1 MQQGWV
7 LSSFYIGY
15 VLTHIPGGILAQK
28 YGGKWTLSLG
38 ILSSAIFTILTPIAT
53 IHGGYVALIVCRVL
67 MGLSEGT
74 KFPALSVLLASWVP
88 ERERS
93 KLGSF
98 VLGGGQV
105 YT

>member
-15 VLTHIPGGILAQK
+15 VITHIPGGMIAEK
-28 YGGKWTLSLG
+28 YGGKWTLGLG
-38 ILSSAIFTILTPIAT
+38 ILSSAIFTLLTPITT
-53 IHGGYVALIVCRVL
+53 IHGGYVALIVLRIL
-67 MGLSEGT
+67 MGLGEGT
-74 KFPALSVLLASWVP
+74 KFPALSVLLSAWVP
-88 ERERS
+88 KNERS